1 MANFD
6 SFIKIDEKSGISINL
21 SEISPMLRFEAEK
34 FFKKKLGQIKKRA
47 QLNLVNNKS
56 IDSGLL
62 RDSLE
67 IKVEPYQSVVWG
79 GVGIDRGLKRR
90 NTKRRGNRMHIPYKI
105 AHLVERGFTHF
116 PRGIRSR
123 GKKLNG
129 KPFLKPA
136 VNQVGGDIGIQR
148 ELTDLVKT
156 KIEDLNK

>member
-6 SFIKIDEKSGISINL
+6 SFIKIDEKSGISVNL

-34 FFKKKLGQIKKRA
+34 FFKKKLGQIKKYA
-47 QLNLVNNKS
+47 QLNLVKNKS
-56 IDSGLL
+56 IDTGLL

-67 IKVEPYQSVVWG
+67 VKVTPYTSVVWG
-79 GVGIDRGLKRR
+79 GVGIDKSLRSKKKRG
-90 NTKRRGNRMHIPYKI
+90 GEHIPYKI